1 MMDAAN
7 DAFAIIETDTGKV
20 VSINNSHI
28 RIFGYSLD
36 ELNNITLGRFYGS
49 SSNSKIVQIF
59 RQTASYE
66 IFNCNVSDSSGS
78 TLNVEVSCTPITLGG
93 KDYILLVNKPGSEKE
108 NPFITSGLMSIEQA
122 FKDSEAKW
130 QSITENSPDHIML
143 IDTNGII
150 LFINHTVADLSVDQV
165 IGQSVYR
172 FVKPE
177 QVDLLK
183 KNYTSVIKT
192 GQPVQFEIDYQMED
206 GVVYL
211 ENRAGPV
218 FRDGRVVALMIA
230 SRDITERKK
239 AITQLEKS
247 QRQLRH
253 ALQAGRTGTWEWDI
267 QTNEVTWS
275 DGVEAMFGM
284 KEGSFQGSYDA
295 FRQLVHPD
303 DLPLIENSIEN
314 TLTKNTPYYVEH
326 RCVFPD
332 NSIHWL
338 SGQGEVYRDEK
349 GNPLQMMGTVTDI
362 TQRKEAEA
370 ALLES
375 QQKLTMHFQK
385 TPLGVIDW
393 NTNLEVTEWNPAA
406 ESIFGY
412 SREEAMGKSAFG
424 LILNDSVREE
434 VDSVWQSLMENQGG
448 HKHTNE
454 NITKDGK
461 TIICEWYN
469 TVLVDDK
476 GKVIGVSSL
485 VQDITSRVSAQ
496 KELERH
502 QQQLEELVA
511 ERTEEIR
518 EQAKIIDQIHD
529 SVVATD
535 LDGIVTNWNYGAER
549 MFGYSAEESVGKNIS
564 FVYPQD
570 QHDFLTNEII
580 KPLKEKGELETEVIM
595 QRKSGDRFYA
605 LLSLSVKYDSQGV
618 PAGLI
623 GYSIDITDRK
633 NAEARIL
640 QQQKAL
646 ETANK
651 ELEAF
656 SYSVSHDLRSP
667 LRAIDGFS
675 AAILDDYYSLLDEE
689 GRKNFERIRN
699 NAQRMA
705 DLIDDLLELSRV
717 ARHKFTRESVSLS
730 LLVSDVV
737 QKYKYVDPGRTVDVK
752 IEDNLKV
759 YGDPGLL
766 RIALDNLISNAW
778 KYTEKNKTAKIE
790 FYQANNSDSVTFCIQ
805 DNGVGF
811 DMRYADKLFGAFQR
825 LHAPEE
831 FSGNGIGL
839 ATVARIINRHG
850 GKVWAEG
857 AVNEGARF
865 FFTLD
870 EN

>member
-1 MMDAAN
+1 
-7 DAFAIIETDTGKV
+7 
-20 VSINNSHI
+20 
-28 RIFGYSLD
+28 
-36 ELNNITLGRFYGS
+36 
-49 SSNSKIVQIF
+49 
-59 RQTASYE
+59 
-66 IFNCNVSDSSGS
+66 
-78 TLNVEVSCTPITLGG
+78 
-93 KDYILLVNKPGSEKE
+93 
-108 NPFITSGLMSIEQA
+108 
-122 FKDSEAKW
+122 
-130 QSITENSPDHIML
+130 ML

-150 LFINHTVADLSVDQV
+150 LFINHTVADLSIDQV
-165 IGQSVYR
+165 IGQSAYS

-206 GVVYL
+206 DVVYL

-295 FRQLVHPD
+295 FRQLVHSD
-303 DLPLIENSIEN
+303 DLPLIENAIEN
-314 TLTKNTPYYVEH
+314 ALTKNTPYYVEH

-332 NSIHWL
+332 NSLHWL

-393 NTNLEVTEWNPAA
+393 DTNLEVTEWNPAA

-424 LILNDSVREE
+424 LIINDSVREE
-434 VDSVWQSLMENQGG
+434 ADSVWQSLMKNQGG

-469 TVLVDDK
+469 TVLVNDK

-529 SVVATD
+529 SVIATD

-549 MFGYSAEESVGKNIS
+549 MFGYSAEESMGKNIS

-570 QHDFLTNEII
+570 QHDYLSNEVI

-595 QRKSGDRFYA
+595 QRKSGERFYA
-605 LLSLSVKYDSQGV
+605 LLSLSVKYDSHGV

-633 NAEARIL
+633 NAEAQIL

-717 ARHKFTRESVSLS
+717 ARHNFTRESVSLS

-850 GKVWAEG
+850 GRVWAEG
-857 AVNEGARF
+857 AVDEGARF